1 MKKSNFLLIIS
12 REKAIFANQNDIPAN
27 RSQKPA
33 KTLANQ
39 KGGCCLSYPVMPNT
53 ILYFCVYIECLLLP
67 LMEVNKHS
75 FFISNITTSRNC
87 GRRFLELCEQ
97 NMRRKNRTIAAI
109 ATFGKII
116 VQGAALEKKIVIILF
131 LFRSNARV
139 SVMVVHTGVTRFVLG
154 GVPSGLCES

>member
-1 MKKSNFLLIIS
+1 M
-12 REKAIFANQNDIPAN
+12 
-27 RSQKPA
+27 
-33 KTLANQ
+33 
-39 KGGCCLSYPVMPNT
+39 SYPVMPNT

-75 FFISNITTSRNC
+75 FFILNVTTSRNC
-87 GRRFLELCEQ
+87 GRRFFELCEQ

-116 VQGAALEKKIVIILF
+116 VQGAALEKKTVIILF
-131 LFRSNARV
+131 LFQSNARV